1 MAFHKTQL
9 KPPRVKRAQSSTTLQ
24 FAPPDWLSSIF
35 QNGKSTFMVHPSETR
50 AGYILNFLNQILSR
64 IFSVPYLA
72 PKLLFITLCAGMG
85 SVIPYLPIFYSIS
98 LSLTSTQIGIVF
110 SIAPFISALSCP
122 LWTGLADKFQAH
134 RFIIATIYMLA
145 TISVIW
151 QMILPLIIDVNNS
164 NNNGFVLVCVLFA
177 ALWFAFFGV
186 PVNALVDSG
195 VLKILGDKREL
206 YGQQRLWGSI
216 AYGSST
222 LFIGLLWN
230 AADNINV
237 VFYYFFG
244 SAILFVICTLCTD
257 FNQFVDNSELVTT
270 RSVKFNNGSV
280 INMSPHIGE
289 SDGDDSSIDEDDDEM
304 LVPDLD
310 ILAFPP
316 TSLNLPTA
324 SFSNNPTSSMKA
336 LLTNPSVVTLLL
348 VMLLMGTAFAM
359 SNAFLLLFLNQELE
373 ASSIVLGLTGPIS
386 AIAELLFFFYSKELI
401 SQFGLCSLVFL
412 AHIVTIIR
420 CSTYIFLQ
428 KSTFS
433 YMLALLVQL
442 LNGVGFSALWISG
455 VTHIANNAPPNL
467 ISFSQGVMTAVYAG
481 FGTGFGSL
489 FGGILY
495 DSAGGPRVMFGVVV
509 GISIV
514 SLIMY
519 WWGENGFKVNV
530 KHFGG
535 RKREPRFPWQD
546 TTVGGQIGLESTSK
560 STLSVEFSRL
570 AKKDRYESL
579 SQDDDEEQYHY
590 DIHDLYLKLMFL
602 EK

>member
-1 MAFHKTQL
+1 MAFHKSQL

-50 AGYILNFLNQILSR
+50 AGYILNFLNQMLSR
-64 IFSVPYLA
+64 IYSVPYLA

-85 SVIPYLPIFYSIS
+85 SVIPYLPIFYNTS

-134 RFIIATIYMLA
+134 RFIIAIIYMLA

-206 YGQQRLWGSI
+206 YGQQRLWGSV

-222 LFIGLLWN
+222 LFIGLLWS

-257 FNQFVDNSELVTT
+257 FNQFVDDSEIVTT
-270 RSVKFNNGSV
+270 
-280 INMSPHIGE
+280 H
-289 SDGDDSSIDEDDDEM
+289 
-304 LVPDLD
+304 

-455 VTHIANNAPPNL
+455 VTHIANSAPPNL

-495 DSAGGPRVMFGVVV
+495 DSAGGPRVMFAVVV
-509 GISIV
+509 GISIA
-514 SLIMY
+514 SLVMY

-530 KHFGG
+530 NHFGG

-546 TTVGGQIGLESTSK
+546 TNVGGQIGLESSSK

-590 DIHDLYLKLMFL
+590 GLFG
-602 EK
+602 EGR